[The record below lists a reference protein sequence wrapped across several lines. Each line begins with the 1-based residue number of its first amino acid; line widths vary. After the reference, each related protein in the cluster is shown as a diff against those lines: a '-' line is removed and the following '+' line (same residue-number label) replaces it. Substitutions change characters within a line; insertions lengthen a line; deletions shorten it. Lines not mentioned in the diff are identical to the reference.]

1 MVERLWTP
9 RQMTKYK
16 HWGEA
21 TAKKAPIGRR
31 RSRPASGRD
40 LADAFRKI
48 GRRVTLGG
56 QSRNDKPSAGHRAQG
71 HDGENP
77 WNFCGTA
84 CIHDAGASPGS
95 QLRCPRTAL

>member
-1 MVERLWTP
+1 MVERVWTP

-16 HWGEA
+16 HWAGA
-21 TAKKAPIGRR
+21 TAKKARIGRR

-40 LADAFRKI
+40 LADEFRKI
-48 GRRVTLGG
+48 GLQVTLGG

-71 HDGENP
+71 RDGENP

-95 QLRCPRTAL
+95 PLCGPRIAP